1 MVTLRLLCVLIF
13 MAVAAHAQKPMTVA
27 ELTAFIKSQIK
38 MKGDDR
44 VTADFLLHK
53 VKLSQRLDDRTV
65 EDLQGQGAGTKT
77 VQALRKLSEESAS
90 LPAAPPAQALP
101 APPPPPPAPSPAEQ
115 AQILAAMKEYA
126 LNYTKSLPNYMCVQT
141 TRRHIDS

>member
-1 MVTLRLLCVLIF
+1 MRSRWLCALLF
-13 MAVAAHAQKPMTVA
+13 TAVSAFAQRPMTVA
-27 ELTAFIKSQIK
+27 ELTSFIKSQIK

-77 VQALRKLSEESAS
+77 VQALRKLSEDSAS
-90 LPAAPPAQALP
+90 LPAAPTPQ
-101 APPPPPPAPSPAEQ
+101 APPPPPPPPPPPSAAEQ
-115 AQILAAMKEYA
+115 
-126 LNYTKSLPNYMCVQT
+126 
-141 TRRHIDS
+141 